1 MPADLRLLTG
11 PVHGR
16 FDPPVNLHW
25 QPGELEFSDP
35 GALRRFYSS
44 ALTSACAADDYAQWI
59 DRESLSCLW
68 TSLAIPSHVRAAWET
83 IHPTLRDESMTVNDR
98 MDVGLFDAAYEVI
111 ISACRQ
117 HGWIAETTINES
129 FRRQI
134 RVDAGTGT
142 PVKVDVVYHAGSG
155 TAPERRAGG
164 GLRLVF
170 EDVVGGKAAAI
181 SDAPRGRY
189 FDDLARIVD
198 TPGWSLARV
207 EDAMGGI
214 GHADQVAGFRTN
226 MARFRSGDFDP
237 IIREE
242 GFDPALRHRLLDGA
256 S

>member
-25 QPGELEFSDP
+25 QPGELEFSDL

-59 DRESLSCLW
+59 DRESLSCL
-68 TSLAIPSHVRAAWET
+68 L
-83 IHPTLRDESMTVNDR
+83 
-98 MDVGLFDAAYEVI
+98 
-111 ISACRQ
+111 
-117 HGWIAETTINES
+117 
-129 FRRQI
+129 
-134 RVDAGTGT
+134 
-142 PVKVDVVYHAGSG
+142 KVDVVYDAGSG

-164 GLRLVF
+164 G
-170 EDVVGGKAAAI
+170 
-181 SDAPRGRY
+181 
-189 FDDLARIVD
+189 D
-198 TPGWSLARV
+198 T
-207 EDAMGGI
+207 
-214 GHADQVAGFRTN
+214 
-226 MARFRSGDFDP
+226 